1 VNKLII
7 LIFAIL
13 FLNNCS
19 FNKDLN
25 NSKDNEQLKDS
36 SIKKLFDEKKI
47 FSQEF
52 NPELELDLTNI
63 QIRKNI
69 IENKNNYGFQNYEGL
84 FNKIANYKFSKL
96 ENIND
101 INYKPLFLS
110 DGIIF
115 FDKKGSILR
124 YNEEGKVIWKKNYYS
139 KSEKKLKPK
148 LNFLNDNGNLIVTDD
163 IAKYYSID
171 INTGELNWSKNSK
184 YPFNSEIKKNK
195 NKFFVVDYN
204 NTLRCYYLNDGSEC
218 WNLQTQE
225 SFTISS
231 LKYSLIIINDLII
244 FTNSIGDVTAVNA
257 ETGLIIWQLPTQ
269 SSSIINEAYS
279 FKISKLVSDDN
290 SIYFSNNKNQF
301 YSIETKT
308 GSVNW
313 INDINSYILPII
325 NDNLIFTI
333 SNEGYLFVI
342 EKNNGNIIRI
352 TDLFKDYKTKKRKN
366 IKPIG
371 FVIGNTNLYLTN
383 SDGKMVIVDLKLGNV
398 INIIKVS
405 KNLTSQPFLFNN
417 NLYVIRNGSIIQ
429 YD

>member
-1 VNKLII
+1 MNKLII